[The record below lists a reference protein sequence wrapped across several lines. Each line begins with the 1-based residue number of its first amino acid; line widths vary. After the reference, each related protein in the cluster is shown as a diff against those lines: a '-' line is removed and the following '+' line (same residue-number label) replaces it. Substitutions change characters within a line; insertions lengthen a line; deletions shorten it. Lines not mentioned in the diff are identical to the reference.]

1 MHEMRAERD
10 PGGAGAAGRSA
21 LLWHVMSAD
30 EPRTMCGRTLGR
42 PDAAVPP
49 DPDLSDAD
57 RYCAACMAAC

>member
-10 PGGAGAAGRSA
+10 PGGNGTAEEAA

-30 EPRTMCGRTLGR
+30 EPRTMCGRALAR
-42 PDAAVPP
+42 PEAAVPP